1 MDIQTKD
8 GILLRGIPDGTPD
21 VVIKA
26 RIEKIRAESAPAPAA
41 VEPAAPPPSTKALGI
56 FETDWSP
63 QKALQNAGDMGAG
76 LLRGAGSIGA
86 TIVAPFKA
94 ALAGTGQTG
103 AQEQRKQIL
112 SDVTEGLAAAG
123 ADTNSPNYA
132 VGKFGAEMAG
142 TAGIGGG
149 MAKAAHAGGAA
160 PSVIRALETYGL
172 QTGLAPKGVAEVI
185 ANTAL
190 KAGAGAVTGGAT
202 AGLIDPE
209 SAGTGATIGA
219 VAGPALSS
227 ASSLLR
233 WAKDSAMPS
242 VGVLGRKAAG
252 DRADDVIAAMR
263 QTQSRVPGVNLTA
276 GQAAVPANSAEFS
289 AFQKAAALED
299 ASSFVGPSGIKG
311 QQEAA
316 RQAAVQSFGKA
327 PADLEAA
334 IKARTAV
341 SGQNYADAFQ
351 QQINGDPALV
361 QIFKNPYIEDVVP
374 EALKLAKAKGIT
386 PKSDLTEFLDS
397 VKKGLDAKLE
407 GANNPALPAISSEV
421 KKEIQNAK
429 KSLVGWLDNKND
441 LYRNARQTHLAD
453 SIPINQMRAGQEL
466 EQALVAPATNA
477 ERASAFANKVRQME
491 NTISK
496 KSGSP
501 AIDALTPAQRDVV
514 QAIEEDFKRNQAFK
528 ELATA
533 GRQGMEERIGAPIL
547 PASGMLMPLVN
558 AARSW
563 TNRAL
568 GTGHQEALK
577 RASAVM
583 SDPAKMAQL
592 MEAASPAQRQVIE
605 TLLQR
610 NAIQAGVVDASN
622 ER

>member
-1 MDIQTKD
+1 MEIQTKD
-8 GILLRGIPDGTPD
+8 GITLRGIPDGTPD
-21 VVIKA
+21 DVIKA
-26 RIEKIRAESAPAPAA
+26 RIEKIRAESAT
-41 VEPAAPPPSTKALGI
+41 VEPAAPQSSKALGI

-76 LLRGAGSIGA
+76 ALRGAASIGS

-94 ALAGTGQTG
+94 AFAGTGQTG

-112 SDVTEGLAAAG
+112 SDVEQGLTAAG

-132 VGKFGAEMAG
+132 VGKFGAELAG

-149 MAKAAHAGGAA
+149 MAKAAQAGGAA

-172 QTGLAPKGVAEVI
+172 QTGLVPKGVAQI
-185 ANTAL
+185 LANTAL

-202 AGLIDPE
+202 AGIIDPE

-227 ASSLLR
+227 ASSLVR
-233 WAKDSAMPS
+233 MAKDAAMPS
-242 VGVLGRKAAG
+242 AGVFARKAAG

-263 QTQSRVPGVNLTA
+263 QTQSRVPGVSLTA

-289 AFQKAAALED
+289 ALQKAAAMED
-299 ASSFVGPSGIKG
+299 ASKFVGPAGVKG
-311 QQEAA
+311 QQESA
-316 RQAAVQSFGKA
+316 RQAAVQSFGKT

-334 IKARTAV
+334 VNARSAA
-341 SGQNYADAFQ
+341 SAQNYANAFQ

-361 QIFKNPYIEDVVP
+361 QIFKNPYIEDVLP

-386 PKSDLTEFLDS
+386 PKADLTEFLDS

-421 KKEIQNAK
+421 KKEILNAK
-429 KSLVGWLDNKND
+429 KSLVGWLDNKNPA
-441 LYRNARQTHLAD
+441 YKAARQTHLAD
-453 SIPINQMRAGQEL
+453 SIPINQMQAGQVL

-477 ERASAFANKVRQME
+477 ERASVFANKVRQME

-496 KSGSP
+496 KSGAP

-547 PASGMLMPLVN
+547 PASGVFMPVVN

-563 TNRAL
+563 ANKAL
-568 GTGHQEALK
+568 GTGHSEALK
-577 RASAVM
+577 RVAGVM
-583 SDPAKMAQL
+583 HDPVKMAKL
-592 MEAASPAQRQVIE
+592 MEAASPAQRKILE
-605 TLLQR
+605 TLLQQR
-610 NAIQAGVVDASN
+610 AIQAGVVASA
-622 ER
+622 ED